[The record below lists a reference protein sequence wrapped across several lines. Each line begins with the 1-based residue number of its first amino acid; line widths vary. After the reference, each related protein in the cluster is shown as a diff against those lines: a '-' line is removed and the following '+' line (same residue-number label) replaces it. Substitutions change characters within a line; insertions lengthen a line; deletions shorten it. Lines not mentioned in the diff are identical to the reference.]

1 MEFDKQSIPG
11 SYNVCRQKAKYSV
24 QVVIVWAIKFT
35 FGYSFFYM
43 GTWQFRCL
51 QVVFNY
57 SNINYY
63 ISYLALCCVYNY
75 AVLST
80 VFSSL
85 VYYFMGIN
93 LTWKQD
99 FLTFIF
105 HNFFLNNIIHKKKII
120 ACTDIKDTSEQMPLS
135 TFWHGIYD
143 HGQFH

>member
-11 SYNVCRQKAKYSV
+11 SYNVCRQTAKYSV

-57 SNINYY
+57 SNVNYY

-75 AVLST
+75 AVLGT
-80 VFSSL
+80 VFKFIILWAS
-85 VYYFMGIN
+85 
-93 LTWKQD
+93 TWPENKISWHSFFTIF
-99 FLTFIF
+99 FLTILFIE
-105 HNFFLNNIIHKKKII
+105 KKII
-120 ACTDIKDTSEQMPLS
+120 ACTDIKDSSEQMPLS

>member
-1 MEFDKQSIPG
+1 MVNWEWWGKLGMEFYKQSIPG
-11 SYNVCRQKAKYSV
+11 SYNVCRQTAKYSV

-75 AVLST
+75 AVLGT

-85 VYYFMGIN
+85 VYYLMGIN

-105 HNFFLNNIIHKKKII
+105 HNFFLNNIIHRKKNY
-120 ACTDIKDTSEQMPLS
+120 SMY
-135 TFWHGIYD
+135 WY
-143 HGQFH
+143 

>member
-11 SYNVCRQKAKYSV
+11 SYNVCRQTAKYSV

-35 FGYSFFYM
+35 FGYSFFISVPDNFGVYK
-43 GTWQFRCL
+43 WCL
-51 QVVFNY
+51 YY

-75 AVLST
+75 AVLGT

-93 LTWKQD
+93 LT
-99 FLTFIF
+99 
-105 HNFFLNNIIHKKKII
+105 
-120 ACTDIKDTSEQMPLS
+120 
-135 TFWHGIYD
+135 
-143 HGQFH
+143 